1 MEPKRPFVD
10 CFDSTCPLMGRNRL
24 EAIVKTKAISMP
36 HSSFDRRCLLG
47 LLAGTSV
54 WFSINQAGAQPSPA
68 KDDSLPEPGMG
79 EGNLQLQAIG
89 ALGVGQIQSTLGLI
103 GVLADSVTKQVYNPK
118 QIEDLMNGTISSLDT
133 PKRILRRMQDTNISG
148 EDAEFLDRM
157 IGVLNALQQE
167 ARALAV
173 YAKSRTPD
181 DAAKYERERRRA
193 LKKLGELTNQEE
205 LIHPEPPSQTATPQK
220 LDSTPKSERIPR
232 TGKLNGANQ

>member
-1 MEPKRPFVD
+1 
-10 CFDSTCPLMGRNRL
+10 
-24 EAIVKTKAISMP
+24 MP
-36 HSSFDRRCLLG
+36 QRSLDRRSLLG
-47 LLAGTSV
+47 LLAGASTSIFV
-54 WFSINQAGAQPSPA
+54 NQAFGQSNTPNDNLPA
-68 KDDSLPEPGMG
+68 ESGIG

-103 GVLADSVTKQVYNPK
+103 GVLADSVTKQLYNPK
-118 QIEDLMNGTISSLDT
+118 QIEDLMDGTISSLDM

-181 DAAKYERERRRA
+181 DAAKYERERRRV
-193 LKKLGELTNQEE
+193 LKKLGELTHQEE
-205 LIHPEPPSQTATPQK
+205 LILPEPPSQTASPQK
-220 LDSTPKSERIPR
+220 LDSNPKSERVPR
-232 TGKLNGANQ
+232 TGKLNGAGQ